1 MTTSPDRPFTDIAID
16 RGVYA
21 NLPLRLRDVLLHVEN
36 QHAMHAG
43 ARARCISID
52 FAALVTRLTDREV
65 QTALLDLA
73 RRELLAVVFVVR
85 ARQVFAMVAPTERE
99 ALVALDQ
106 FARGARQ
113 DKTASDRRRRRGK
126 QVAA

>member
-36 QHAMHAG
+36 QHPHRG
-43 ARARCISID
+43 GSEVRFISID